1 MSPVAIFSYL
11 AIYIIVWMV
20 CLFAVL
26 PWGAHS
32 QTDAGEVVHGTE
44 PGAPARFTI
53 WKKLLVTTVLAAVV
67 VALIGLGVSNPDLQR
82 YWHSGGTP

>member
-1 MSPVAIFSYL
+1 MSLVSILAYV

-20 CLFAVL
+20 CLFMVL

-32 QTDAGEVVHGTE
+32 QSDADLVTHGTE

-53 WKKLLVTTVLAAVV
+53 WKKLLATTILACVV
-67 VALIGLGVSNPDLQR
+67 VALIDWIVSSPILQR
-82 YWHSGGTP
+82 YWS

>member
-1 MSPVAIFSYL
+1 MSPVYIFSYL

-32 QTDAGEVVHGTE
+32 QADAGEVVHGTE
-44 PGAPARFTI
+44 PGAPARFAI
-53 WKKLLVTTVLAAVV
+53 WKKLLVTTVLAAFV
-67 VALIGLGVSNPDLQR
+67 VALIGWGISNPLLQH
-82 YWHSGGTP
+82 YWHSGGSA

>member
-1 MSPVAIFSYL
+1 MSLVNILAFL
-11 AIYIIVWMV
+11 AIYLIVWMV

-32 QTDAGEVVHGTE
+32 QSDAEVITHGTE

-53 WKKLLVTTVLAAVV
+53 WKKLLATTILAFVV
-67 VALIGLGVSNPDLQR
+67 VALIFWLVSSPVLQR
-82 YWHSGGTP
+82 YWS